1 MEEERHGEELRGL
14 PVAGSA
20 PPFTGLRQPWGAW
33 IVKATLHSPLCC
45 YQAIVYRERR
55 TTSNATSPL
64 PRRVAVTFAAAWLAV
79 CQSASSTHRERCEL
93 LVPCSSWLAIPAETG
108 LPRFQTAANSAF
120 AALFSPHHLLR
131 ARLFGRENHGEIGL
145 GDT

>member
-45 YQAIVYRERR
+45 YQAIVYRERK
-55 TTSNATSPL
+55 NNK
-64 PRRVAVTFAAAWLAV
+64 RRDITITAPCGRDVCCCVA
-79 CQSASSTHRERCEL
+79 RCL
-93 LVPCSSWLAIPAETG
+93 SVG
-108 LPRFQTAANSAF
+108 LFHS
-120 AALFSPHHLLR
+120 
-131 ARLFGRENHGEIGL
+131 
-145 GDT
+145 